1 MGLRGRGVVT
11 PASATSGLFAPLSG
25 AWGTLVTVIGMVV
38 AVIGAPQGASRGTSA
53 GPASTESAGSA
64 AGGSVAVT
72 ALARTS
78 ATTSA
83 TASATASATGPQDL
97 ADDEPLAVQQLIE
110 ALSASSL
117 DTQASGAL
125 LEEGFRLFLDRMAA
139 MDGPS
144 SVGLARAMYARDDA
158 IWSTFC
164 LEGAL
169 RRSAPADTGGASAQ
183 EAYAEADRALS
194 ALLRLETL
202 SAADRVAV
210 VQRRAILAAGFAD
223 TSGELSSLGRAL
235 GMGGIDGAQILGL
248 KALVAGDHGEAARL
262 FGLLIDRGDPPQDRP
277 WALRGHGLA
286 SLERIRR
293 GS

>member
-1 MGLRGRGVVT
+1 MTL
-11 PASATSGLFAPLSG
+11 ASATSGLFAPLSG
-25 AWGTLVTVIGMVV
+25 AWGTLVTVIGVVV

-53 GPASTESAGSA
+53 GPASTESAGYA

-78 ATTSA
+78 ATT
-83 TASATASATGPQDL
+83 SATASATGPQDL